1 VKPALHRLVAVVLVS
16 IPLFALLEA
25 TIRMTPLE
33 QFAVDRMTER
43 LYPVPPGR
51 EEGLFS
57 TRVYDPLLSW
67 RLRPGGWLPGRVA
80 RINSRGLVGAEF
92 SWKKPADTFR
102 ILALGDSVT
111 YGLYACGIGIF
122 CRRDPYP
129 SALENLLKR
138 RTANARFEVLD
149 AGVYGYT
156 TLQGLRYYRVYLTG
170 LDEDLVTLMFGWNDH
185 GAMRGS
191 EPGDFRSAWVR
202 DIAYGAYRLALFRT
216 AATWTALWVTR
227 ESPPNPFSPGE
238 YQPRVSPGDFEH
250 NLELLVQAV
259 RARGAKVVLLTE
271 PFGPQSEPFR
281 TGAIAQ
287 PWVLNKLP
295 DYRTFIDL
303 HRSYNERTRAV
314 AVRLGVPLVDA
325 EAEFERDDT
334 SHLFS
339 PFDLVHPND
348 TGYRL
353 IAEMLFALLQRD
365 HLVSR

>member
-1 VKPALHRLVAVVLVS
+1 MILQEGDRLNGRIHISLLRSCTAVDVAASLRPERYEEHVKPVLHRLVAVVLVS

-33 QFAVDRMTER
+33 RFAVDWMTER
-43 LYPVPPGR
+43 VYPVPPGR

-80 RINSRGLVGAEF
+80 RINSQGLVGAEF

-122 CRRDPYP
+122 CRRAPYP
-129 SALENLLKR
+129 SALENLLKEG
-138 RTANARFEVLD
+138 TASDRFEVLD

-170 LDEDLVTLMFGWNDH
+170 LDEDLVALMFGWNDH

-202 DIAYGAYRLALFRT
+202 DIAYGAYRLAQLYLEQGHRDKAIGVLERLQKLDPLNDKISFAIQILRN
-216 AATWTALWVTR
+216 L
-227 ESPPNPFSPGE
+227 
-238 YQPRVSPGDFEH
+238 PRP
-250 NLELLVQAV
+250 
-259 RARGAKVVLLTE
+259 T
-271 PFGPQSEPFR
+271 
-281 TGAIAQ
+281 
-287 PWVLNKLP
+287 
-295 DYRTFIDL
+295 
-303 HRSYNERTRAV
+303 
-314 AVRLGVPLVDA
+314 
-325 EAEFERDDT
+325 
-334 SHLFS
+334 
-339 PFDLVHPND
+339 
-348 TGYRL
+348 
-353 IAEMLFALLQRD
+353 
-365 HLVSR
+365 